1 MDHDRGESITIP
13 EFSGSKLKILEQLL
27 ELANSRPDNMVWY
40 AIERTD
46 KALAGPIV
54 SELLD
59 AHMYLEETEKH
70 QGKTPTKFA
79 DFVIKNLRK

>member
-27 ELANSRPDNMVWY
+27 ELANSRPNNTVWY
-40 AIERTD
+40 TIEQSD
-46 KALAGPIV
+46 KVLAGSIV
-54 SELLD
+54 SELLNT
-59 AHMYLEETEKH
+59 HMYLEEAEKY

>member
-13 EFSGSKLKILEQLL
+13 EFSGNKLEILEQLL

-46 KALAGPIV
+46 KALA
-54 SELLD
+54 
-59 AHMYLEETEKH
+59 
-70 QGKTPTKFA
+70 
-79 DFVIKNLRK
+79 